1 MNLLDTVGEL
11 GGLLLGLALTLFVFS
26 YVYKDNPLYRAA
38 VHLLVGV
45 SAGFAVIVLVNEVIF
60 PFSRRIISDPI
71 RVGNIIYLIPIALS
85 VLLLFK
91 AIPNLS
97 WVGNSSMAALIGTGA
112 AVGLLGAV
120 VGTLIPQTFSR
131 TSGGIIGIIGALLT
145 ITTLA
150 YFYFSSHLNE
160 SRDIMISRWLDPVR
174 LIGRAVITMALA
186 GVFAGVLA
194 TSLVL
199 LTERIGFFISA
210 FQDLFESLLT

>member
-1 MNLLDTVGEL
+1 
-11 GGLLLGLALTLFVFS
+11 
-26 YVYKDNPLYRAA
+26 
-38 VHLLVGV
+38 V
-45 SAGFAVIVLVNEVIF
+45 SAGFAVIVLINEVIF
-60 PFSRRIISDPI
+60 PFSRRIIAEPF
-71 RVGNIIYLIPIALS
+71 RLGNIIYLIPIALA

-131 TSGGIIGIIGALLT
+131 TSGGIIGALLT
-145 ITTLA
+145 ISTLA

-160 SRDIMISRWLDPVR
+160 SRNIMISRWLDPVR

-186 GVFAGVLA
+186 GVFAGLLA

-210 FQDLFESLLT
+210 FQDIFESLLT

>member
-1 MNLLDTVGEL
+1 MNLLDTAGEL
-11 GGLLLGLALTLFVFS
+11 GGLLLGLTLTLFVFS
-26 YVYKDNPLYRAA
+26 YVYKDNPLYRVA

-45 SAGFAVIVLVNEVIF
+45 SAGFAAIVLINEVIF
-60 PFSRRIISDPI
+60 PFSRRIISDPLSL
-71 RVGNIIYLIPIALS
+71 GNIIHLIPIALS
-85 VLLLFK
+85 ALLLFK

-145 ITTLA
+145 ISTLA
-150 YFYFSSHLNE
+150 YFYFSSHLNK
-160 SRDIMISRWLDPVR
+160 SRNIMISRWLDPVR

-186 GVFAGVLA
+186 GVFAGLLA

-199 LTERIGFFISA
+199 LTERIGFFINA
-210 FQDLFESLLT
+210 FQEIFESLLT